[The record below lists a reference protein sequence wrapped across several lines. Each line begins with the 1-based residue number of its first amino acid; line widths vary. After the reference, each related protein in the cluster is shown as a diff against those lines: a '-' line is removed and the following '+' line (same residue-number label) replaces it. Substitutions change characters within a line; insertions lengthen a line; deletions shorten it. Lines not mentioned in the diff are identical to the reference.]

1 LVLNV
6 TDEGTP
12 EINVDASKLTYELG
26 GEPLSETST
35 PEEFTAYIG
44 LMMTDNASSEETLRA
59 NLTVDG
65 FDEINFTTAGEY
77 PITLSTSDES
87 GNEANLDVNFTIEDT
102 VVPVLSVDNQR
113 ISQSFGEDYAFTS
126 ESLAKAS
133 YAIDEAGL
141 EALNTAIQSN
151 DLTNAGEYSV
161 EVTAKDS
168 SGNVAIPVT
177 VVVNV
182 QDTEAPVLE
191 ADLSHS
197 LVQYT
202 TLPTADEIKESI
214 HATVTDK
221 VDKELSVAD
230 IQVTDLDSI
239 DMEVAGTS
247 TIKLSVVDG
256 SGNESERT
264 VDIEVQA
271 DTDKDGIPDSD
282 EKDEGTDPLNP
293 DNDPDGDDVP
303 DGDDKDGND
312 KPDGGENIPLIPE
325 NNPNTQGDQANTSGA
340 NKEPS
345 TKTTQI
351 ELPATGDDTSTTTT
365 LFGGIMAL
373 LGTIWIK
380 RRSKKEKT
388 VTTKK

>member
-1 LVLNV
+1 
-6 TDEGTP
+6 
-12 EINVDASKLTYELG
+12 
-26 GEPLSETST
+26 
-35 PEEFTAYIG
+35 
-44 LMMTDNASSEETLRA
+44 
-59 NLTVDG
+59 
-65 FDEINFTTAGEY
+65 
-77 PITLSTSDES
+77 
-87 GNEANLDVNFTIEDT
+87 
-102 VVPVLSVDNQR
+102 
-113 ISQSFGEDYAFTS
+113 
-126 ESLAKAS
+126 
-133 YAIDEAGL
+133 

-168 SGNVAIPVT
+168 SGNVSIPVT

-182 QDTEAPVLE
+182 QDTETPVLE

-202 TLPTADEIKESI
+202 ALPTADEIKESI

-264 VDIEVQA
+264 VEIEVQA

-303 DGDDKDGND
+303 DGDDKDGNG
-312 KPDGGENIPLIPE
+312 KPDGDDKNPLNPEDNPNGGDNTPLNPE

-345 TKTTQI
+345 TKTTQT
-351 ELPATGDDTSTTTT
+351 ELPATGDDTSATTT